1 MVRRGGFSWCC
12 KRTKARQCSIKVS
25 ERFRAT
31 AAAIVTGFFEVA
43 NGLDPE
49 GF

>member
-31 AAAIVTGFFEVA
+31 AAAIVMGFFEVA
-43 NGLDPE
+43 NNLDPE

>member
-31 AAAIVTGFFEVA
+31 AAAIVMGFFEIA